1 MAFHEDSPRLPPVSA
16 PHPDPTTP
24 RPPLPPEVLEELSRI
39 LQPRAGF
46 DLSHYRAA
54 TISRRTLRRMRLAS
68 CETLDHYLDHLRR
81 TPSEQQALIRDLL
94 ISVTDFF
101 RDPEAF
107 SVFERAAVYPRARAA
122 REGETLRAWVPA
134 CASGEEAY
142 SLAIL
147 LLEAAEAE
155 RAKGLRLQL
164 FATDVDTEA
173 LTLARRGVYPES
185 AVSGISELRLRRFFT
200 RVEDGFQVQPF
211 LRDVV
216 SFAVHNVCND
226 PPFSRMDFVSCRNL
240 FIYLEER
247 AREHVISRFHFALK
261 PAGFL
266 LLGSSETI
274 TGTQLTLVSKPARL
288 YQKAGLVTPPPL
300 GRPDLAPSRKAL
312 ISHPPAP
319 SMATSSPRA
328 APSVTALARDAVLRT
343 CLPTLVLS
351 EDGQILYSSGDLR
364 PYVNLPQGEPRLEL
378 FPMLRADLVSR
389 LRPAIYRSRR
399 DGCQVSVV
407 SSPDR
412 GAPQTMMQVRPAP
425 GLPPGTVV
433 ISFQDVESLPHAPI
447 SSTASA
453 EHEVLLQQLEEEL
466 LRTREDL
473 RHTIEEREAVN
484 EELRT
489 SHEEAVSMN
498 EELQS
503 ANEELEATT
512 EELRSLNEEL
522 STLNVQLK
530 EKVDELEAAN
540 NDLSNFFES
549 TNLATV
555 FLDAEFRIRR
565 ITPAA
570 QELLQLGPS
579 DTGRVVR
586 DIARDLLHCDL
597 DDDARSVHTQLS
609 PRSRELRAPDGR
621 WFVRR
626 VLPYRTGS
634 QHIGGVVVTFLDVTD
649 LKTATAG
656 LAVRE
661 EQQSVVA
668 RLSLQALEEEDID
681 AFMDRVV
688 REVQQTLGTDL
699 CELLELQ
706 PGAKKMLLR
715 SGVGWRPGL
724 VRSTLLDVDLNT
736 QAGFIL
742 KSSTPIVVDDLA
754 SDKRF
759 QPSPHLIE
767 HRAASGIYCVI
778 QFGDSA
784 YGVLGALTLDQR
796 KFTSNETSFLHSV
809 ATMVAAAVGRYQK
822 RHRLAL
828 EHAVGWVLA
837 NSSSIAD
844 AAERIH
850 GAFARELGTSLGEL
864 WWPDAHGETLTRTVF
879 SPEEPHREHHAGQ
892 LFAESH
898 ITKGQGLVGRV
909 WERGHPEW
917 ITVLDDHEQRELP
930 HAASML
936 GLTAAMALP
945 ILSGTQVLG
954 VLSVFSRRHLLADAT
969 FPRTL
974 EAIGRAIGVFA
985 GRLQAEGSLR
995 EANRQKDEFLAML
1008 GHELRNPLAAVRSA
1022 TELLHHTET
1031 EDDQVRRVRAVLQRQ
1046 TAHMAKL
1053 LDGLLDVSRI
1063 VRGKIELEREPLDL
1077 ATIARDVAKDYAA
1090 AFEGRPVRLD
1100 LELPA
1105 APVWVDGDRIRLT
1118 QVLDNLLS
1126 NAAKYCRAGVISI
1139 SVQPQSSEVA
1149 LRVRD
1154 TGQGIEPELL
1164 PFIFDTFRQASQ
1176 NMDRSSGGLGLGL
1189 PLVRGLVGLHGG
1201 SVSAASAGDGQGAEF
1216 VVRLP
1221 RAKYGPVIP
1230 ESARPPE
1237 GHDRILI
1244 VEDNE
1249 DAAELL
1255 RELLELR
1262 GHATQV
1268 ASNGQDALR
1277 QLETFVPD
1285 VILCDLGLPGMTGL
1299 EVALAVRGDSR
1310 FARVWLVALTGYGR
1324 PEDKARCEQA
1334 GFDAH
1339 ITKPVSLSAIEHT
1352 LSQRSPG
1359 ASSRPPSRGE
1369 D

>member
-1 MAFHEDSPRLPPVSA
+1 MSD
-16 PHPDPTTP
+16 PDPEPTP
-24 RPPLPPEVLEELSRI
+24 PQPPLPPEALEELSRI

-46 DLSHYRAA
+46 DLRHYRAA

-68 CETLDHYLDHLRR
+68 CETLDLYLDRLRR
-81 TPSEQQALIRDLL
+81 NTSEQHALIRDLL

-101 RDPEAF
+101 RDPDAF
-107 SVFERAAVYPRARAA
+107 AVFEQQAVRPRARAA
-122 REGETLRAWVPA
+122 RDGETLRAWVPA
-134 CASGEEAY
+134 CATGEEAY

-155 RAKGLRLQL
+155 RAKSLHLQL

-173 LTLARRGVYPES
+173 LTIARRGLYPES
-185 AVSGISELRLRRFFT
+185 AVSGISEARLRRYFT
-200 RVEDGFQVQPF
+200 RVEGGFQVQPF

-247 AREHVISRFHFALK
+247 AREHVVDGFHFALK
-261 PAGFL
+261 PGGFL
-266 LLGSSETI
+266 LLGTSETI
-274 TGTQLTLVSKPARL
+274 AGARFSLVSKPARL
-288 YQKAGLVTPPPL
+288 YQKTGLVTATPL
-300 GRPDLAPSRKAL
+300 GRPDLAPSRKAPV
-312 ISHPPAP
+312 SHPPAP
-319 SMATSSPRA
+319 SAAPLSPRA
-328 APSVTALARDAVLRT
+328 APSTTALARDAVLRT
-343 CLPTLVLS
+343 SLPTLVLS
-351 EDGQILYSSGDLR
+351 DDGQILYSSGDLR

-378 FPMLRADLVSR
+378 FPMLRADLVCR

-399 DGCQVSVV
+399 DRCPVSVV

-412 GAPQTMMQVRPAP
+412 GGPQTMMQVRPAP

-433 ISFQDVESLPHAPI
+433 ISFQDVESLPQAPI
-447 SSTASA
+447 SSNASA

-466 LRTREDL
+466 RRTREDL
-473 RHTIEEREAVN
+473 RHSIEEREAVN

-522 STLNVQLK
+522 STLNLQLK

-540 NDLSNFFES
+540 NDLLNFFES

-555 FLDAEFRIRR
+555 FLDSEFRIRR

-597 DDDARSVHTQLS
+597 DDDARGVLTQLS

-668 RLSLQALEEEDID
+668 RLGLQALEEEDID
-681 AFMDRVV
+681 AFMERVV

-706 PGAKKMLLR
+706 PGGEKMLLR
-715 SGVGWRPGL
+715 SGIGWRPGL
-724 VRSTLLDVDLNT
+724 VKSTLLDVDLNT
-736 QAGFIL
+736 QAGYIL
-742 KSSTPIVVDDLA
+742 KSSAPIVVDDLA

-759 QPSPHLIE
+759 QASPHVVE
-767 HRAASGIYCVI
+767 HGATSGIYCVI

-784 YGVLGALTLDQR
+784 YGVLGALTLERR
-796 KFTSNETSFLHSV
+796 KFTTNETSFLHSV

-828 EHAVGWVLA
+828 EHAVGWILA

-844 AAERIH
+844 AAKRIH

-879 SPEEPHREHHAGQ
+879 SSPEEPHREHHISQ
-892 LFAESH
+892 LFTRNQ
-898 ITKGQGLVGRV
+898 IGKGEGLVGRV
-909 WERGHPEW
+909 WEQGRPEW
-917 ITVLDDHEQRELP
+917 ITVLDAHEQLELP
-930 HAASML
+930 HAASAL

-945 ILSGTQVLG
+945 ILSGPRVLG

-1022 TELLHHTET
+1022 TELLQHTET
-1031 EDDQVRRVRAVLQRQ
+1031 DDDQVRRVRAVLQRQ

-1063 VRGKIELEREPLDL
+1063 VRGKIELERELLDL
-1077 ATIARDVAKDYAA
+1077 TTIARDVAKDYAA
-1090 AFEGRPVRLD
+1090 AFEARPVRLD
-1100 LELPA
+1100 LDLPA
-1105 APVWVDGDRIRLT
+1105 EPVWVDGDRIRLT

-1139 SVQPQSSEVA
+1139 SVQAQGSEVV

-1154 TGQGIEPELL
+1154 TGQGIELELL
-1164 PFIFDTFRQASQ
+1164 PFIFDTFRQATQS
-1176 NMDRSSGGLGLGL
+1176 MDRSSGGLGLGL
-1189 PLVRGLVGLHGG
+1189 PLVRGLVDLHGG
-1201 SVSAASAGDGQGAEF
+1201 SVSAASAGEGQGAEF

-1221 RAKYGPVIP
+1221 RAQRGPAVP
-1230 ESARPPE
+1230 ESERTPE

-1262 GHATQV
+1262 GHVTQV
-1268 ASNGQDALR
+1268 AADGSAALQ

-1299 EVALAVRGDSR
+1299 EVARAIRSDSR

-1339 ITKPVSLSAIEHT
+1339 ITKPVSLSAIENT
-1352 LSQRSPG
+1352 LNQRRPG
-1359 ASSRPPSRGE
+1359 SSSRPPPRA
-1369 D
+1369 DH